1 MPFLPCILCGK
12 QLDQRTDKNGKFY
25 FTCDPCGTQFF
36 IRRKQGIEKL
46 SELIHELAKQSLPI
60 KQRAQTLF
68 EIRAILSEIDG
79 LKSEIEKLDAQ
90 IGFLFVDEDKV
101 QARKSLKTRV
111 QGLLLEL
118 EKIAK
123 RSAEIK

>member
-12 QLDQRTDKNGKFY
+12 KLDQRTDKNGKPY

-36 IRRKQGIEKL
+36 VRRKQGMEKL
-46 SELIHELAKQSLPI
+46 VELIRELEKCGLAI
-60 KQRAQTLF
+60 TQRAQSLY
-68 EIRAILSEIDG
+68 EIQAVLSEIDG

-90 IGFLFVDEDKV
+90 IWFLFVDEDKV

-118 EKIAK
+118 EEISK
-123 RSAEIK
+123 RTS